1 MVFYAGK
8 LVLALNNPTLVVLT
22 DRNDLDDQLFDT
34 FSLSQDLLRQT
45 PVQAENRDH
54 LKSLL
59 SVSSGGIVF
68 TTIQKFLPEIEEKI
82 DLGDGKTKNIK
93 GQLRVIRPQK
103 HCSNSRRSTPQP
115 IRFYGWLRQTYER
128 CFALCLIYW
137 FYRHT
142 H

>member
-1 MVFYAGK
+1 

-34 FSLSQDLLRQT
+34 FSASQDLLRQT

-93 GQLRVIRPQK
+93 GQYEEVIRPQK
-103 HCSNSRRSTPQP
+103 YCSHSRRSTP
-115 IRFYGWLRQTYER
+115 
-128 CFALCLIYW
+128 
-137 FYRHT
+137 
-142 H
+142 